1 MPPFFLVFR
10 RTLASLAPLHHAPR
24 GPPPLRTQG
33 RIFIHRR
40 PPPFRRK
47 ISGLVIAGKA
57 GSGSTRAMTPSISR
71 GVRLGLGLLAAGTML
86 GTGGSAAAA
95 APEAAPSPYPAGAV
109 VQALPAPDSGAEL
122 RRHLATLA
130 ANPRDLSALIGA
142 GRAAVAVGDG
152 QAAMGFFGRA
162 QEIAPR
168 DARAAA
174 GMGSAFVLLE
184 QPQAA
189 LRSFAEALS
198 FGAPEAEIARDRG
211 LAFDMT
217 GDPRR
222 AQQDY
227 VLVLQRGEDAETRR
241 RLALSLAI
249 SGNRAAALGT
259 LDPLLRAN
267 DRAAYRTRAFVLA
280 LTGDAAGATQ
290 AVDASMP
297 GQGQAMAPFLSRLAA
312 LDPAQKALAAH
323 FGRFPA
329 DGRPARTAAALDT
342 SALPAAVA
350 MSGAAPAPSFAG
362 RVAQP
367 VPQGS
372 VRRRTT
378 LAEPVSSRERRRPGS
393 QPELDYGAR
402 VGPGSRGGESRTAAA
417 PRSAER
423 RGAPAPAPAQGARNQ
438 PAQAQPGFSSAP
450 AAPQPARYASAPP
463 LDIPPAMRQDSEVPI
478 TAAPSPPPPPRPAPP
493 APAPQRRA
501 AAPAPQASAQRP
513 AIETPPPDFS
523 AVAALVEALPTEE
536 PVGTP
541 AAAPAATPARSGTT
555 AARTP
560 ARTGAAPSPARTTTA
575 ARTAAPAPAR
585 TRSAAPA
592 NPSRHWVQLA
602 GGERAGLNYEL
613 GRIRRAAPEL
623 LQGRTAWWARNGNSH
638 RLLVGPFASEA
649 EARSFVNQLQRR
661 QVPSFAWRSAAGEEV
676 ARLPAR

>member
-1 MPPFFLVFR
+1 
-10 RTLASLAPLHHAPR
+10 
-24 GPPPLRTQG
+24 
-33 RIFIHRR
+33 
-40 PPPFRRK
+40 
-47 ISGLVIAGKA
+47 
-57 GSGSTRAMTPSISR
+57 MTPSMLR
-71 GVRLGLGLLAAGTML
+71 GVRLGLGLLAAGTIL
-86 GTGGSAAAA
+86 GTGGAIA
-95 APEAAPSPYPAGAV
+95 APAPSGAPSPYPVGAL

-130 ANPRDLSALIGA
+130 SNPRDVSALIGA
-142 GRAAVAVGDG
+142 GRAAIAVGDG

-168 DARAAA
+168 DARVAA

-189 LRSFAEALS
+189 LRFFGEAVA
-198 FGAPEAEIARDRG
+198 FGAPEVEIARDRG

-217 GDPRR
+217 GNPRR

-227 VLVLQRGEDAETRR
+227 VLVLQRGEDAEVRR

-249 SGNRAAALGT
+249 SGHRAAALGT

-290 AVDASMP
+290 AVDGAMP
-297 GQGQAMAPFLSRLAA
+297 GQGQAMAPFLGRLAA
-312 LDPAQKALAAH
+312 LNPAQKALAVH

-329 DGRPARTAAALDT
+329 DGRPAQMTAALDT

-367 VPQGS
+367 VPGQQAGGL
-372 VRRRTT
+372 RRRTT
-378 LAEPVSSRERRRPGS
+378 LAEPVSSRERRRPGT
-393 QPELDYGAR
+393 QPELDYSDR
-402 VGPGSRGGESRTAAA
+402 VGPGARGGGQSRTAAA
-417 PRSAER
+417 PVRSAD
-423 RGAPAPAPAQGARNQ
+423 RGQAPAPAQTVRSQ
-438 PAQAQPGFSSAP
+438 PAPAQPGFSSAP
-450 AAPQPARYASAPP
+450 PQPQPAQYASAPP
-463 LDIPPAMRQDSEVPI
+463 LDIPPAMRQDSAVPI
-478 TAAPSPPPPPRPAPP
+478 TAAPSPSPPRPAPPRPAPP
-493 APAPQRRA
+493 APAPVQRT
-501 AAPAPQASAQRP
+501 APSAPQAAAQRP
-513 AIETPPPDFS
+513 AVEAPPPDFS

-536 PVGTP
+536 PVARPAPAPAPAPARSTAAAARTP
-541 AAAPAATPARSGTT
+541 PRTGSSAAPAAR
-555 AARTP
+555 
-560 ARTGAAPSPARTTTA
+560 RTTTA
-575 ARTAAPAPAR
+575 ARSAAPAPAR
-585 TRSAAPA
+585 ARPAAPPA

-613 GRIRRAAPEL
+613 GRVRRAAPEL

-649 EARSFVNQLQRR
+649 EARALVNQLLRR